1 MRFVIV
7 TGVSGAGKTSAL
19 KMLEDAK
26 YFCVDNLPIPLLEKF
41 ASLMPEIHGEDV
53 QNVALGIDARSGRSL
68 DELEI
73 VLDRMKKAGYDF
85 EILFLDAQ
93 DSVLVKRYKETRR
106 SHPLAMGGRVDDGI
120 RMEREKMRFLK
131 ERADYIIDTSNL
143 LTRELK
149 QEIDRIFVDNQ
160 DFCNMMISVLS
171 FGFKYG
177 IPADADLVFD
187 VRFLPNPYYVDEL
200 RPLTGLDDRVFNYVM
215 DCDIARAF
223 ADKLEDMINFLI
235 PNYVKEGKTNLVIAI
250 GCTGGKHRSV
260 TLARELYSRLSGN
273 TKSGWNT
280 EMHRKTDWSENR
292 KDDKGEMSFSGMVKE
307 ELSRQ
312 IGLARHC
319 KMAELAAILCS
330 CGKMECFSGDSKLKI
345 QTENEAVARK
355 CFTLLQK
362 TFNIETKIFVRENS
376 HLKRVKVYTI
386 EITDPEEIQVIF
398 QNSP

>member
-1 MRFVIV
+1 
-7 TGVSGAGKTSAL
+7 
-19 KMLEDAK
+19 
-26 YFCVDNLPIPLLEKF
+26 
-41 ASLMPEIHGEDV
+41 
-53 QNVALGIDARSGRSL
+53 
-68 DELEI
+68 
-73 VLDRMKKAGYDF
+73 MKKSGYDF

-160 DFCNMMISVLS
+160 DFCNMMISVLL

-215 DCDIARAF
+215 DCDIARTF
-223 ADKLEDMINFLI
+223 ADKLEDMVNFLI

-273 TKSGWNT
+273 TKYGFRL
-280 EMHRKTDWSENR
+280 EHRDAQKDRLVR
-292 KDDKGEMSFSGMVKE
+292 KQEG
-307 ELSRQ
+307 
-312 IGLARHC
+312 
-319 KMAELAAILCS
+319 
-330 CGKMECFSGDSKLKI
+330 
-345 QTENEAVARK
+345 
-355 CFTLLQK
+355 
-362 TFNIETKIFVRENS
+362 
-376 HLKRVKVYTI
+376 
-386 EITDPEEIQVIF
+386 
-398 QNSP
+398 